1 MEGGDT
7 LEGTAMFDAAAI
19 FGSLV
24 TNLQATI
31 SGMVPVI
38 LPILGLLTAF
48 RVGKKL
54 WNRFTA

>member
-1 MEGGDT
+1 MMDPVV
-7 LEGTAMFDAAAI
+7 LFDAAEI

-24 TNLQATI
+24 ANLEATI
-31 SGMVPVI
+31 LAMVPVV

>member
-1 MEGGDT
+1 MDPVVLFNASE
-7 LEGTAMFDAAAI
+7 I

-24 TNLQATI
+24 TDLQATI
-31 SGMVPVI
+31 SAMVPVI

-54 WNRFTA
+54 WVRFTA